1 MDNHLHYYG
10 LEVFLDNIKG
20 ILTEMIEEF
29 NDNRLPYLMER
40 SDTIGKYIV
49 GAVRAN
55 YVDMRIYNDYKEFI
69 FKLYNHISYDK
80 VLEKCD
86 SFYWSE
92 STKIDFKDNSEYICE
107 KQLKY
112 TFTCFN
118 VYEGKYVYPYD
129 ESIPVRTI
137 RMLLYMIEAMMT
149 EIKLNLVEERKM
161 KENDD

>member
-1 MDNHLHYYG
+1 MDKCDDVGTCIEKL
-10 LEVFLDNIKG
+10 KK
-20 ILTEMIEEF
+20 ILTEMMEEF

-40 SDTIGKYIV
+40 CDTIGDYTV
-49 GAVRAN
+49 GSVRAN
-55 YVDMRIYNDYKEFI
+55 YIDEKIYNDYKEFI
-69 FKLYNHISYDK
+69 FKLSSHIIHNM

-86 SFYWSE
+86 RFYWSE
-92 STKIDFKDNSEYICE
+92 STKIDFKDNSKYICK

-129 ESIPVRTI
+129 ESIPVQTI
-137 RMLLYMIEAMMT
+137 RTLLYMIESIMT

>member
-1 MDNHLHYYG
+1 MDKCDDVGTCIEKL
-10 LEVFLDNIKG
+10 KK
-20 ILTEMIEEF
+20 ILTEMMEEF

-40 SDTIGKYIV
+40 CDTIGGYTV
-49 GAVRAN
+49 GSVRAN
-55 YVDMRIYNDYKEFI
+55 YIDEKIYNDYKEFI
-69 FKLYNHISYDK
+69 FKLSSHIIHNM

-86 SFYWSE
+86 RFYWSE
-92 STKIDFKDNSEYICE
+92 STKIDFKDNSKYICK

-129 ESIPVRTI
+129 ESIPVQTI
-137 RMLLYMIEAMMT
+137 RMLLYMIESIMT

>member
-1 MDNHLHYYG
+1 MDKCDDVGTCIEKL
-10 LEVFLDNIKG
+10 KK
-20 ILTEMIEEF
+20 ILTEMMEEF

-40 SDTIGKYIV
+40 CDTIGGYTV
-49 GAVRAN
+49 GSVRAN
-55 YVDMRIYNDYKEFI
+55 YIDEKIYNDYKEFI
-69 FKLYNHISYDK
+69 FKLSSHIIHNM

-86 SFYWSE
+86 RFYWSE
-92 STKIDFKDNSEYICE
+92 STKIDFKDNSKYICK

-129 ESIPVRTI
+129 ESIPVQTI
-137 RMLLYMIEAMMT
+137 RTLLYMIESIMT